1 VEPKDLWMNVA
12 LSAAPPQPGLSE
24 LPQAE
29 SLMTIEDLEKLHIER
44 TLKHLHWNRVKTA
57 KALGITPKTLYLKIK
72 RYNIQVPRWDSPE

>member
-1 VEPKDLWMNVA
+1 MNVA
-12 LSAAPPQPGLSE
+12 LSAAPPQSAALSE

-29 SLMTIEDLEKLHIER
+29 TLVTIEDLEKLHIER